1 MHVIGT
7 AVGQFPFGQGPH
19 TLVGIQLGRIG
30 RKVLD
35 LETRMPAK
43 QLAQRRPLVGLRIVE
58 QDDERSSEMAQQMSK
73 EGADSPTSD
82 VIQAEL
88 VVEPQPLTSRADG
101 DRRDDR
107 YAIVT
112 MPMMVDGSAPPW

>member
-1 MHVIGT
+1 MHIIGT

-19 TLVGIQLGRIG
+19 ALVGIQLRRVG

-35 LETRMPAK
+35 LETRMATKEVGQP
-43 QLAQRRPLVGLRIVE
+43 RPLVSLGIVE

-88 VVEPQPLTSRADG
+88 IVEPQPLPSRADG

-107 YAIVT
+107 RAGRHR
-112 MPMMVDGSAPPW
+112 PLAPRPRAR